1 MNYNERTGEFEK
13 SYSERI
19 GYWIGCQIWRV
30 CKILMLATVC
40 WLVWNISGRLFDD
53 KDHEEET
60 RKVQAEPFAEVRHET
75 SDEMASKRTCP
86 PGCPSC
92 QDW

>member
-30 CKILMLATVC
+30 CKILMLAIVC
-40 WLVWNISGRLFDD
+40 WWVWRISDRLLGGQN
-53 KDHEEET
+53 HEEET
-60 RKVQAEPFAEVRHET
+60 RKTQAKPFTEVR
-75 SDEMASKRTCP
+75 D
-86 PGCPSC
+86 
-92 QDW
+92 